1 MSMYVGSKE
10 DSKEDSNDGW
20 VWGNQKESY
29 YLINCDFMVKIDHCL
44 H

>member
-1 MSMYVGSKE
+1 MSMDVG
-10 DSKEDSNDGW
+10 SKEDSNDGW

-29 YLINCDFMVKIDHCL
+29 LINCDFMVKIDHCL